1 MRKLFLGVLGATAL
15 GLSSGAHALIVTNY
29 SPSVQPAG
37 TNFDVFGDP
46 INGPVQANFSH
57 GGIGADTF
65 TDIITFTIGANGL
78 GSGDL
83 TSSLVLGGL
92 NSMVDL
98 DIYTVLFNGT
108 PINGIYT
115 DQNNVPC
122 ATPNVGGCL
131 NQKFSASN
139 IPITAGFL
147 NTLTI
152 TGLGRGIGGYSGTLT
167 FIPTPVP
174 EPGTW
179 AMMLMGFGAV
189 GFAMRRRRRPT
200 ALPQIA

>member
-1 MRKLFLGVLGATAL
+1 MRKLVLGLLGATAL
-15 GLSSGAHALIVTNY
+15 TFGSAANATIVTNY
-29 SPSVQPAG
+29 GPGVEPTG

-92 NSMVDL
+92 GTSVDL

-122 ATPNVGGCL
+122 GTPNIGGCL

-139 IPITAGFL
+139 ISITAGVL

-167 FIPTPVP
+167 FLPTAVP
-174 EPGTW
+174 EPATW
-179 AMMLMGFGAV
+179 AMMLLGFGAV
-189 GFAMRRRRRPT
+189 GFAMRRRRT
-200 ALPQIA
+200 AALLQIA